1 MDRHTGK
8 LRESHLRGAL
18 TLLYGVS
25 LLDVLWSVIL
35 LSLVLRPYVV
45 YPKVL
50 PCTHVHLSARMDS
63 SKEASGTLTSPLM
76 GWHPLPFLIPK
87 ESFCAYVIETTSLTL
102 RIETYVISFSLLWAG
117 PSSSLPLPLPW
128 SESVHWRQCSGV
140 YPVPFVIYIWK
151 CKQEAGCK
159 CLT

>member
-8 LRESHLRGAL
+8 LRESRLRGGL

-63 SKEASGTLTSPLM
+63 SKEARGTLTSPLM
-76 GWHPLPFLIPK
+76 GWHPLPF
-87 ESFCAYVIETTSLTL
+87 
-102 RIETYVISFSLLWAG
+102 
-117 PSSSLPLPLPW
+117 
-128 SESVHWRQCSGV
+128 
-140 YPVPFVIYIWK
+140 
-151 CKQEAGCK
+151 
-159 CLT
+159 